1 MDEKPGFFHVLT
13 TALLHILPDKRY
25 EQYIRLFMGLLL
37 VLLIC
42 TPIFAVVGK
51 SEKLLSGFSNN
62 YGREEQVRM
71 KTEAEGIRETFLK
84 GAYEQELKDQVQGIL
99 RKEGVFSAKTEVDM
113 EKELQLTITLYGTVT
128 EKQREAVKM
137 SSKESADSGK
147 DSIRSWLLR
156 MGWKEWGVFLLLGI
170 LLLVAGL
177 PVTRKNSKTAE
188 DQNAEKTRLESRLEE
203 LLSNVEG
210 VGEVE
215 VIIMTGDEGNTENF
229 SISSKNEVTG
239 VLVAAQ
245 GAGSA
250 VTVQNIQQAIM
261 ALFQIDANKIRIMKM
276 K

>member
-1 MDEKPGFFHVLT
+1 MRTELYQWMKSLAFFHVLT

-51 SEKLLSGFSNN
+51 SEELLSGFSNN

-71 KTEAEGIRETFLK
+71 K
-84 GAYEQELKDQVQGIL
+84 
-99 RKEGVFSAKTEVDM
+99 
-113 EKELQLTITLYGTVT
+113 
-128 EKQREAVKM
+128 
-137 SSKESADSGK
+137 
-147 DSIRSWLLR
+147 
-156 MGWKEWGVFLLLGI
+156 
-170 LLLVAGL
+170 
-177 PVTRKNSKTAE
+177 AE